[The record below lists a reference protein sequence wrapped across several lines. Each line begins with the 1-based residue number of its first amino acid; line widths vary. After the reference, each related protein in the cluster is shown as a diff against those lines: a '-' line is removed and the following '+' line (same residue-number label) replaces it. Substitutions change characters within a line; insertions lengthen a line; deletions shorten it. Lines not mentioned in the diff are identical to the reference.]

1 MDETGLFG
9 LLSENAGFL
18 ALNCVGSQRVVQ
30 ISSEFILLFSIL
42 GKFGADIASIPAPAL
57 YCIFFAYVGSAAS
70 QSSWACLCPGISM
83 TTQLSDD
90 MVQFTATEDGQNIKL
105 ARERLCSSMLC
116 SLMTWS
122 MSLSIGSFCCRGDG
136 LFAG

>member
-57 YCIFFAYVGSAAS
+57 YCIFFAYVGSAVS
-70 QSSWACLCPGISM
+70 FLQFCNLNSSR
-83 TTQLSDD
+83 
-90 MVQFTATEDGQNIKL
+90 IKVHTRLLHTRLLNLLGLVCAL
-105 ARERLCSSMLC
+105 A
-116 SLMTWS
+116 
-122 MSLSIGSFCCRGDG
+122 FQ
-136 LFAG
+136 